1 MEDGS
6 LSLMDPGWMWMAGGP
21 RSRRTPRRMGLAL
34 IALVI
39 ALIMI
44 SGGVMASGDSIIKD
58 EFKGEDGDQL
68 NKKKWAV
75 HDDEGT
81 VQILDNNLAIDGPG
95 WVLTKEEFSTFQW
108 TVSVHVSPRSMD
120 GTPIVIK
127 LLSEDRDGK
136 VHSMVTVD
144 YDNTTGWSTTFIL
157 DEEEQTG
164 TDGIKADLNEWY
176 HVVVTID
183 QESFDINITLTADG
197 GTVWLHEGEMDGFHE
212 VNHVELGSEDSQVR
226 FNTFIVYDDMYHWQE
241 HKQTDL
247 TIVMFIIF
255 FIVLFVPFLYRP
267 VEHNLE
273 LFLFSMG
280 FVAVTMN
287 SIFLDKSK
295 IIILEG
301 GDSHSLPPF
310 WTGQLVEASLMDPLM
325 ITAAVLIAG
334 MAFHYGRDHFKRY
347 MEKAINKMQLKVFI
361 FLIVVS
367 LGMVASIITAIIA
380 ALLLVE
386 VITVLRLDRKTETE
400 LTIIACFS
408 IGLGA
413 ALTPIGEPL
422 STIVIVTKLQEDFW
436 YLARNIGKYV
446 IPSVFAFGIIGYF
459 YASRSHV
466 SRNTL
471 SEDQVEEKQKEVFI
485 RTGKVYIFVMALVL
499 LGTGFAPLIEWYIIK
514 LPAMAL
520 YWVNTSSAILDN
532 ATLAAA
538 EITRS
543 MSQGQIN
550 AALMSL
556 LLSGGMLIPGNI
568 PNIIAASKLHIT
580 SKEWA
585 TFGVPIGM
593 VWLAIFFVILFILKV

>member
-1 MEDGS
+1 
-6 LSLMDPGWMWMAGGP
+6 
-21 RSRRTPRRMGLAL
+21 MGLAL

-39 ALIMI
+39 AFFMI
-44 SGGVMASGDSIIKD
+44 SGGVLASTDSIIKD
-58 EFKGEDGDQL
+58 EFTGEDGDPPDK
-68 NKKKWAV
+68 NKWEI
-75 HDDEGT
+75 HDDDGT
-81 VQILDNNLAIDGPG
+81 IQIMDNNLDIEGHAWI
-95 WVLTKEEFSTFQW
+95 LTREEFQTFQW
-108 TVSVHVSPRSMD
+108 TVSVHVSPLSMD

-127 LLSEDRDGK
+127 LLSEEHDGGK
-136 VHSMVTVD
+136 LHSMVTVE
-144 YDNTTGWSTTFIL
+144 YDNTTGWYTTFIFEK
-157 DEEEQTG
+157 EEH
-164 TDGIKADLNEWY
+164 TDPSGIMADLNEWY

-183 QESFDINITLTADG
+183 QEEFDINITRTADG
-197 GTVWLHEGEMDGFHE
+197 GAVWHHEGECTGFHN
-212 VNHVELGSEDSQVR
+212 VNHVELGSDDGHVR
-226 FNTFIVYDDMYHWQE
+226 YNTFRVYDDMYHWQD
-241 HKQTDL
+241 HKQTTV

-255 FIVLFVPFLYRP
+255 GIVLFLPFTYRP

-273 LFLFSMG
+273 AFLFSMG
-280 FVAVTMN
+280 FLAVTMN
-287 SIFLDKSK
+287 TIFMDKSQ
-295 IIILEG
+295 IIIVEG
-301 GDSHSLPPF
+301 GDAHSLPPF
-310 WTGQLVEASLMDPLM
+310 WTGQLVESALMDPLM

-334 MAFHYGRDHFKRY
+334 MAFHYGRDHFRRY
-347 MEKAINKMQLKVFI
+347 MEKAINKMQLKIFI
-361 FLIVVS
+361 FIIVVT
-367 LGMVASIITAIIA
+367 LGMVASMITAIIA

-446 IPSVFAFGIIGYF
+446 IPSVIAFGIIGYF

-485 RTGKVYIFVMALVL
+485 RTGKVYLFVMALVL

-514 LPAMAL
+514 LPPMAL

-538 EITRS
+538 EIT
-543 MSQGQIN
+543 
-550 AALMSL
+550 
-556 LLSGGMLIPGNI
+556 
-568 PNIIAASKLHIT
+568 AS
-580 SKEWA
+580 
-585 TFGVPIGM
+585 FGVPLGM
-593 VWLAIFFVILFILKV
+593 VWLAIFFVVLFILKL